1 MYPQGVDFQHCSFDE
16 KDCIDQHQKNTWN
29 TFCSYATTACK
40 QRELL
45 RIQKMKL

>member
-1 MYPQGVDFQHCSFDE
+1 MYPQGVDFNE
-16 KDCIDQHQKNTWN
+16 KDCIDQHQINSWN
-29 TFCSYATTACK
+29 TFCSYSTTGCK